1 MEKAELVKR
10 PVKQSLTHIKES
22 EAETSKDAE
31 NEEDFMD
38 DDDLLDEESDFDVL
52 VNVVS
57 ILPLEYDV
65 PTEVNEVEEEFEA
78 LELANHKIVCYYVM
92 ENGCVEA
99 QNVVFERPD
108 VGMKNHLKA
117 LFIRVKVNNV
127 GVNKILV
134 DGGAVVNIMPH
145 FMLKRLGLFDTDLHS
160 HNVVLANYE
169 GKTGHSLGVVQL
181 EVCVGSTVRK
191 TLFMVIAARPNYN
204 LLLGREWIHGVGL
217 VPSSLHQRLTLW
229 RDDGF
234 VENVEAY
241 QSAYVSDSNTVNFQN
256 FDKNLA
262 NIAPCGEQDAAF
274 NPNVANPDGV
284 YHSVKLHPTHD
295 FCWERE
301 PVDGSCSKDV
311 YPPASGWGD
320 FDGYDD

>member
-1 MEKAELVKR
+1 
-10 PVKQSLTHIKES
+10 
-22 EAETSKDAE
+22 
-31 NEEDFMD
+31 
-38 DDDLLDEESDFDVL
+38 
-52 VNVVS
+52 
-57 ILPLEYDV
+57 
-65 PTEVNEVEEEFEA
+65 
-78 LELANHKIVCYYVM
+78 M

-99 QNVVFERPD
+99 HNAVFERPD
-108 VGMKNHLKA
+108 GGMKNHLKA
-117 LFIRVKVNNV
+117 LFIKAKVNDV

-145 FMLKRLGLFDTDLHS
+145 FMLKKLGLFDTDLHS

-169 GKTGHSLGVVQL
+169 GKTGHSLGAIQL

-204 LLLGREWIHGVGL
+204 LLLGREWIHGVGA
-217 VPSSLHQRLTLW
+217 VPSSLHQRLILW
-229 RDDGF
+229 RDDGL
-234 VENVEAY
+234 VENVEAD
-241 QSAYVSDSNTVNFQN
+241 QSAYLADSSTVTLQN

-274 NPNVANPDGV
+274 DPNMANPDGV
-284 YHSVKLHPTHD
+284 YHSVKLHPTHG

-301 PVDGSCSKDV
+301 PVDGPYVRDV

-320 FDGYDD
+320 LEVNDD